1 MAMILMSID
10 LLPILLDALLVQ
22 HVVVVRA
29 RRRGVSPSEEAP
41 VLDAGEG
48 ASPFIFITTPRC
60 RHHAGA
66 AGGGAG
72 GRQRSPPAMPHPIT
86 LRTLRR
92 GRRVESAEQYRIA
105 VACGGGIRIRRR
117 CGTSWILHFVV
128 CGRIIGRRLLLL
140 LLLRLVV
147 MGHDV
152 EVCGYE
158 RPLVLVMW
166 TMIGEHERWI
176 VDTTELTNLVIRVL
190 LAVHIQLGTVAN
202 PRINVSNHRR
212 VFSRGG
218 GGGCGIL
225 VDGMSFEFG
234 IWIVLH
240 LVEAVVVLVG

>member
-1 MAMILMSID
+1 MPRARGGGGFTSPRRRRRVRRRGGGVAIRAPHLMGIAPPPPLGGILSPNRQPGHAIVVIKEEVLLPPLDMAMILMSID

-29 RRRGVSPSEEAP
+29 RRRGVYSADHEAP

-128 CGRIIGRRLLLL
+128 CGRIGRRLLL
-140 LLLRLVV
+140 
-147 MGHDV
+147 
-152 EVCGYE
+152 
-158 RPLVLVMW
+158 
-166 TMIGEHERWI
+166 
-176 VDTTELTNLVIRVL
+176 
-190 LAVHIQLGTVAN
+190 
-202 PRINVSNHRR
+202 
-212 VFSRGG
+212 
-218 GGGCGIL
+218 
-225 VDGMSFEFG
+225 
-234 IWIVLH
+234 
-240 LVEAVVVLVG
+240 